1 MKEAHIFILNFL
13 FECNEKVQVSKTYSQ
28 GHHKKILTETYFLK
42 NLHLNNKKNLYI
54 PKNYDINTN
63 MKRKLQKGGIF
74 VEENLEKETK
84 KVLVVDDEQ
93 AIIDVLVYN
102 LQKEGYE
109 TLEATD
115 GVTAVNIAL
124 EQKPDLMLLDIM
136 LPKMDGLTV
145 CKRVKNYL
153 NIPILMLTA
162 KDAEIDKIVGLEL
175 GADDY
180 ITKPFS
186 VRELMARV
194 KANLRKNEISSIVKE
209 TIPEATE
216 TEKNAENV
224 IKVNDIELDLDRFEV
239 KVRGEIID
247 LTLREFEVLKF
258 LASQPGQVVTRETL
272 LEKVWGYEY
281 YGDIRTV
288 DVTVRRIREKIEAN
302 PKEPRYLKV
311 VWGIG
316 YKIEKI

>member
-1 MKEAHIFILNFL
+1 M
-13 FECNEKVQVSKTYSQ
+13 
-28 GHHKKILTETYFLK
+28 
-42 NLHLNNKKNLYI
+42 
-54 PKNYDINTN
+54 
-63 MKRKLQKGGIF
+63 
-74 VEENLEKETK
+74 EENTEKETRK
-84 KVLVVDDEQ
+84 ILIVDDEQ

-115 GVTAVNIAL
+115 GVTAVNLAL
-124 EQKPDLMLLDIM
+124 EKKPDLMLLDIM
-136 LPKMDGLTV
+136 LPKLDGLSV

-194 KANLRKNEISSIVKE
+194 KANLRKYEISNLKKE
-209 TIPEATE
+209 EIDYIEEIEEDTTNRIR
-216 TEKNAENV
+216 
-224 IKVNDIELDLDRFEV
+224 VNDLDIDLDRFEV
-239 KVRGEIID
+239 KVRGKSID
-247 LTLREFEVLKF
+247 LTLREFELLKF

-288 DVTVRRIREKIEAN
+288 DVTVRRIREKIEKDTST
-302 PKEPRYLKV
+302 PKILITKRGV
-311 VWGIG
+311 G
-316 YKIEKI
+316 YYITAK